1 MKKNIKITPVGIKGY
16 QINERM
22 KELMGIK
29 PINENKSNIVVELTK
44 MGPDGNA
51 YAVIRENH
59 EWYIKKSSKTT
70 NLLAEDFKYIGGLMN
85 KKSEA
90 YPSYAKAIKH
100 LNLKFR
106 SLAEAYNYDGEI
118 NLFENDNLISESGVA
133 GFSQMEGL
141 GFSNEGNL
149 EGNKP
154 MWENE
159 IEEHI
164 YDIKSLKELKKYKN
178 FSKGR
183 KIVKTV
189 KFGEPYILL
198 IDNNEQIQYYF
209 AMDDDG
215 TLTFQAEEEF
225 YDDGTLYENIEKKS
239 ELNEGENWMEEEETN
254 MSEEVEMT
262 EAEKAIDEMLN
273 RQDKADFPDLTGDG
287 KVTKADI
294 LKGRGVELDEE
305 LKGKQKNLDMNKNGE
320 LDSDDFKKLRNKKTI
335 EEGDD
340 ELPEAPSEE
349 ETQANQVYETL
360 KKKVQTIR

>member
-59 EWYIKKSSKTT
+59 EWYIKKSSKTS

-106 SLAEAYNYDGEI
+106 SLAEAYNFSGEI
-118 NLFENDNLISESGVA
+118 NLFENDNLISEAGIA
-133 GFSQMEGL
+133 GGFANHPRGGGFSG
-141 GFSNEGNL
+141 EGNL

-154 MWENE
+154 TWENE
-159 IEEHI
+159 VEGDI
-164 YDIKSLKELKKYKN
+164 YDIKSLKELQKYKN

-209 AMDDDG
+209 EIDG
-215 TLTFQAEEEF
+215 DTLTFQAEEEF
-225 YDDGTLYENIEKKS
+225 DDDGGLYENNDSMVDK
-239 ELNEGENWMEEEETN
+239 
-254 MSEEVEMT
+254 MT
-262 EAEKAIDEMLN
+262 EAEKAIDEMLT
-273 RQDKADFPDLTGDG
+273 R
-287 KVTKADI
+287 
-294 LKGRGVELDEE
+294 EE
-305 LKGKQKNLDMNKNGE
+305 LKGNQEKLDMNKNGK
-320 LDSDDFKKLRNKKTI
+320 LDSDDFKQLRSKKGM
-335 EEGDD
+335 EEMTDKEKSFAALAEPKDKITYADKIAGAKKESLSEHELGIFKTTNNMDD
-340 ELPEAPSEE
+340 IIDSFTEGKI
-349 ETQANQVYETL
+349 
-360 KKKVQTIR
+360 KKKVYTLK

>member
-133 GFSQMEGL
+133 GFSQMGGS

-149 EGNKP
+149 EGNETTLGVEPEVGDKV
-154 MWENE
+154 
-159 IEEHI
+159 IF
-164 YDIKSLKELKKYKN
+164 IKNLELKSGGGVVYISAGKEGEVDETGIGFY
-178 FSKGR
+178 GGIR
-183 KIVKTV
+183 VKLPNPENV
-189 KFGEPYILL
+189 
-198 IDNNEQIQYYF
+198 
-209 AMDDDG
+209 MDDEMVYF
-215 TLTFQAEEEF
+215 TFNKNDYSGDYAVIK
-225 YDDGTLYENIEKKS
+225 IEKYNG
-239 ELNEGENWMEEEETN
+239 LNEEMEEEKE
-254 MSEEVEMT
+254 EMT
-262 EAEKAIDEMLN
+262 EAEKAIDAM
-273 RQDKADFPDLTGDG
+273 
-287 KVTKADI
+287 
-294 LKGRGVELDEE
+294 
-305 LKGKQKNLDMNKNGE
+305 
-320 LDSDDFKKLRNKKTI
+320 I
-335 EEGDD
+335 EESDD
-340 ELPEAPSEE
+340 ELPTPPSEE
-349 ETQANQVYETL
+349 ETKANQVYESL
-360 KKKVQTIR
+360 KKKVQTIK

>member
-1 MKKNIKITPVGIKGY
+1 MKKNIKITPVGLKGNE
-16 QINERM
+16 INERM

-29 PINENKSNIVVELTK
+29 PINKNVSNVVVELTK

-59 EWYIKKSSKTT
+59 EWYIKKTTKTS
-70 NLLAEDFKYIGGLMN
+70 NILAEDFKYIGGLMN

-100 LNLKFR
+100 LNLKFK
-106 SLAEAYNYDGEI
+106 SLAEAYNFSGEI
-118 NLFENDNLISESGVA
+118 NLFENDNLISEAGIA

-154 MWENE
+154 M
-159 IEEHI
+159 
-164 YDIKSLKELKKYKN
+164 
-178 FSKGR
+178 
-183 KIVKTV
+183 
-189 KFGEPYILL
+189 
-198 IDNNEQIQYYF
+198 
-209 AMDDDG
+209 
-215 TLTFQAEEEF
+215 
-225 YDDGTLYENIEKKS
+225 
-239 ELNEGENWMEEEETN
+239 GENWMEEEDTN

-262 EAEKAIDEMLN
+262 DEEMAIDEMLT
-273 RQDKADFPDLTGDG
+273 R
-287 KVTKADI
+287 
-294 LKGRGVELDEE
+294 EE
-305 LKGKQKNLDMNKNGE
+305 LKGNQEKLDMNKNGK

-349 ETQANQVYETL
+349 ETSKNQVYEGRLSIESSLKNLDNIIDTITEAL
-360 KKKVQTIR
+360 KKKV